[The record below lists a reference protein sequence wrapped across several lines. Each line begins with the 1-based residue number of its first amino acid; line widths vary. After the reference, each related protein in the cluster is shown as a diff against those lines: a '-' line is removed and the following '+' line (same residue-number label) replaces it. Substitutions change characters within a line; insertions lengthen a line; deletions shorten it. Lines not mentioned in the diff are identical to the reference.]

1 MSGSGRAVLR
11 VADDHLGTTYVRSP
25 PGPCVAFKAEDCS
38 CFTMLVF
45 QEFGIALPDSPGGQ
59 MGYGT
64 PVRGAPRAGDLLF
77 WSEDGSG
84 YITHVGIAM
93 GDGTTIHAS
102 YPVGEVTITDIG
114 YIRGYVGARRVL

>member
-1 MSGSGRAVLR
+1 
-11 VADDHLGTTYVRSP
+11 
-25 PGPCVAFKAEDCS
+25 
-38 CFTMLVF
+38 
-45 QEFGIALPDSPGGQ
+45 

-64 PVRGAPRAGDLLF
+64 PVSGAPQAGDLLF

-102 YPVGEVTITDIG
+102 TDLYGEGVVTITNIN
-114 YIRGYVGARRVL
+114 YINGYVGARRLL

>member
-1 MSGSGRAVLR
+1 
-11 VADDHLGTTYVRSP
+11 
-25 PGPCVAFKAEDCS
+25 
-38 CFTMLVF
+38 MLVY

-64 PVRGAPRAGDLLF
+64 PVSGNPRAGDLLF

-84 YITHVGIAM
+84 VITHVGIAM

-102 YPVGEVTITDIG
+102 NYAGEVTITGIG
-114 YIRGYVGARRVL
+114 YVSGYVGARRLL

>member
-1 MSGSGRAVLR
+1 MSGSGVDVLA
-11 VADDHLGTTYVRSP
+11 VADDHLGTPYEFSP

-64 PVRGAPRAGDLLF
+64 PVHGAPQAGDLLF

-84 YITHVGIAM
+84 NITHVGIAM
-93 GDGTTIHAS
+93 GDGSTIHAQIHNQ
-102 YPVGEVTITDIG
+102 VTITPIH
-114 YIRGYVGARRVL
+114 YVEGYVGARRLL

>member
-1 MSGSGRAVLR
+1 MSALGGDVLA
-11 VADDHLGTTYVRSP
+11 VADDHLGTPYVFSP
-25 PGPCVAFKAEDCS
+25 PGPCVAFEAEDCA

-59 MGYGT
+59 MGYGI
-64 PVRGAPRAGDLLF
+64 PVHGAPQAGDLLF

-93 GDGTTIHAS
+93 GDGTTIHAQ
-102 YPVGEVTITDIG
+102 VHNQVTITSIN
-114 YIRGYVGARRVL
+114 YINGYVGARRLL